1 MDVAPEQ
8 LVSIAAA
15 LIPFLE
21 HDDANR
27 ALMGSNMQ
35 RQAVPLLNPR
45 TPLVGTGLEGKV
57 ATDSGAVVIAKRS
70 GVVSRVT
77 ADEIIVDAGPVAAK
91 KEAQADG
98 DRPLARLTQHD
109 RYRLKKYWRTNQD
122 TAINQRPLVVQGQK
136 VKPGDVLAD
145 GAATE
150 QGQLALGANVTVA
163 FMPWY
168 GHNFEDAIVLS
179 ERLVKDDV
187 YSSIHIQELELH
199 VRDTKRGQE
208 EITREIPNVSEE
220 ALLDLDERGIVRIG
234 AHVKPGD
241 ILVGKITPKGE
252 TELSPEEK
260 LLTAI
265 FGEKAKDVK
274 DSSLKVPPGM
284 EGVVIDVKIFSRIE
298 DQVVEKDRGER
309 IGEVRRLE
317 GDEKI
322 RVNEVRDSE
331 LIEVLD
337 GQTIALALKSGTV
350 EEAIPAGT
358 KVTAASLRE
367 MKLSSI
373 DLKTLRVEN
382 KRVERADPSD
392 HRRVERREG
401 EARGEGGRAH
411 RSHSSAG

>member
-1 MDVAPEQ
+1 
-8 LVSIAAA
+8 
-15 LIPFLE
+15 
-21 HDDANR
+21 
-27 ALMGSNMQ
+27 GQ
-35 RQAVPLLNPR
+35 R
-45 TPLVGTGLEGKV
+45 
-57 ATDSGAVVIAKRS
+57 
-70 GVVSRVT
+70 
-77 ADEIIVDAGPVAAK
+77 
-91 KEAQADG
+91 
-98 DRPLARLTQHD
+98 
-109 RYRLKKYWRTNQD
+109 
-122 TAINQRPLVVQGQK
+122 
-136 VKPGDVLAD
+136 VKAGDVLAD

-150 QGQLALGANVTVA
+150 KGQLALGANVTVA

-179 ERLVKDDV
+179 ERLVKEDV

-317 GDEKI
+317 NEEKL

-331 LIEVLD
+331 LLELLND
-337 GQTIALALKSGTV
+337 QTIALALKAGTV
-350 EEAIPAGT
+350 EEANHAGST
-358 KVTAASLRE
+358 VPSPMPKEIRPSTIDVT
-367 MKLSSI
+367 
-373 DLKTLRVEN
+373 TLG
-382 KRVERADPSD
+382 A
-392 HRRVERREG
+392 
-401 EARGEGGRAH
+401 
-411 RSHSSAG
+411 